1 KGQPFKPFDQLM
13 SVLPPRSA
21 HALPKLYPK
30 LITDADSQIIDFYP
44 TDFEIDTDGK
54 RHAWQGICKLPFIDE
69 ERLLSET
76 LRLEKEL
83 TQEETER
90 NAVKSDQLFV
100 PSTLGSKILTLLP
113 DNQKLHTESELISD
127 AVRGHVSSSP
137 IMLDFICFFYMSL
150 PFKIPIGKLHIPRP
164 LEGVEYPEKSIT
176 EADIQKTQ
184 LWHEYL
190 GTRPPY
196 NRPPYN
202 RFELIQKT
210 RNDLHPSNQ
219 TSNTRLPW
227 NPRFDTCKVGVAGS
241 SSNTAKAIDSEKG
254 NQNLTCCSSTNIYGN
269 EMISVTPCMFKFQ
282 KFIMDEEEK
291 YCFEDKEK
299 ISVEEKSK
307 SIIAIIDS
315 GINVNHEC
323 FEDKHISILE
333 SNHLNIPFKRKV
345 VAIENYTKGKVLT
358 KATGFVDFNFP
369 EDLNGHGTACAS
381 IATGTLT
388 EINWLKDISGI
399 SNSKIQGANPFARIA
414 SYKVSGDKV
423 TVDKSVEV
431 LKNSLLD
438 AIKKATLDKVDVIM
452 VSLSIDNLS
461 SISSYLC
468 DPVNMGGYLAMKEN
482 VVVCTSSGNHGHSYY
497 TLSGGLAP
505 WVIEVGSCNSG
516 GRFITQVELG
526 GGTQI
531 KGFGSFMDK
540 DVDYCE
546 LIHYTVKDVGTSKR
560 KEVESKVE
568 TSQLQKKK
576 IEIRKDVNGKIIYGD
591 EEIKGRIKELLN
603 ANVAGILCSSQRHD
617 SRSYELHRPVV
628 YKYIDNSN
636 RREKKAKIYQTVYEE
651 QDGDLCKVSLI
662 SGKGPNPYDPYV
674 LKPDICAPGEDIL
687 CANKYDAQNMY
698 AHYQVMSGTSMA
710 NAVVAGMLSYIKT
723 FHKDWGIARIKSTI
737 MTSANP
743 VIKSSNAAVLAMGSG
758 CINPLKAMNPGLVY
772 DISPEEYRRYL
783 LSREGELEY
792 LALMEENIEGEK
804 ILGTDLNLPNFSLV
818 LDKASEYIFNRT
830 LTNVDCPKCTYKAEI
845 RLHGRTF
852 RRFGEEVQEAF
863 PGYIKISVEPDVL
876 NFSNIEERKCFKLIV
891 RSSMA
896 LKDQLVL
903 AHATLIWRE
912 QKEDNGITVSS
923 PVVIL
928 SERLWEMRLE
938 IPDDFENDFKVPR
951 KRKLEQRIGATQ
963 KD

>member
-1 KGQPFKPFDQLM
+1 M
-13 SVLPPRSA
+13 SVLPPRRYTI
-21 HALPKLYPK
+21 LPL
-30 LITDADSQIIDFYP
+30 LIWILTSDISVFVICYWFYAVLMHFRNYSQHVFSFSYIFLRFRNRHGWKAPRMAGWLLKTFTLASMVPIII
-44 TDFEIDTDGK
+44 ES
-54 RHAWQGICKLPFIDE
+54 GICKLPFIDE

-83 TQEETER
+83 TEETER

-164 LEGVEYPEKSIT
+164 LEGVEYPEKAIM

-190 GTRPPY
+190 GT
-196 NRPPYN
+196 RPPYN

-269 EMISVTPCMFKFQ
+269 EMISVTPCIFKFQ

-438 AIKKATLDKVDVIM
+438 AMKKATLDKVDVIM
-452 VSLSIDNLS
+452 VSLSTDNLS

-468 DPVNMGGYLAMKEN
+468 DPVNMRGYLAMKEN

-546 LIHYTVKDVGTSKR
+546 LIHWSDTIKDVGTSKG

-576 IEIRKDVNGKIIYGD
+576 IKIRKDVNGKIIYGD
-591 EEIKGRIKELLN
+591 EEIKGRVKELLN
-603 ANVAGILCSSQRHD
+603 ANVAGILCSSRRHD
-617 SRSYELHRPVV
+617 SRSYELHRPV
-628 YKYIDNSN
+628 YIDNSN
-636 RREKKAKIYQTVYEE
+636 R
-651 QDGDLCKVSLI
+651 SLI

-698 AHYQVMSGTSMA
+698 AHYQVMSDTSMA

-723 FHKDWGIARIKSTI
+723 FHKDWGIARIKSAI

-818 LDKASEYIFNRT
+818 LDKVSEYIFNRT
-830 LTNVDCPKCTYKAEI
+830 LTNVGCPKCIYKAEI

-852 RRFGEEVQEAF
+852 RKFGEE
-863 PGYIKISVEPDVL
+863 ISVEPDVL

-928 SERLWEMRLE
+928 SERLWEM
-938 IPDDFENDFKVPR
+938 
-951 KRKLEQRIGATQ
+951 
-963 KD
+963 

>member
-1 KGQPFKPFDQLM
+1 MEDAKNPPPQQLVSSEKEELGKEEELKTEEQLPASTTAPNGGGWGGWGSLPSPFSQIFKRLPLLPLRRSLAMYYPYYYAPFSSDMKGLSQVSVKFQKGQPFKPFDQLM

-21 HALPKLYPK
+21 HALPKLYAK

-44 TDFEIDTDGK
+44 TDLEIDMDGK
-54 RHAWQGICKLPFIDE
+54 RHAWQGICKLPFVDE
-69 ERLLSET
+69 ERLLAEA

-83 TQEETER
+83 TPEETER

-113 DNQKLHTESELISD
+113 DNQKLNTEAELISA

-137 IMLDFICFFYMSL
+137 IMSL
-150 PFKIPIGKLHIPRP
+150 PFKIPFRKLHIPRP
-164 LEGVEYPEKSIT
+164 LEVVEYPKKAIM

-190 GTRPPY
+190 GTRL
-196 NRPPYN
+196 PYN
-202 RFELIQKT
+202 RFELIQNT

-219 TSNTRLPW
+219 TSNTRFPW

-282 KFIMDEEEK
+282 NFIMDEEEK
-291 YCFEDKEK
+291 YRFEDKEK

-323 FEDKHISILE
+323 FEDKHIPILE
-333 SNHLNIPFKRKV
+333 SNHLNIPFKRKI

-358 KATGFVDFNFP
+358 KAAGFVDFNFP

-381 IATGTLT
+381 IAAGALT
-388 EINWLKDISGI
+388 ELKWLKDISGI
-399 SNSKIQGANPFARIA
+399 SDSKIQGANPFARIA
-414 SYKVSGDKV
+414 SYKVSGDRV
-423 TVDKSVEV
+423 TVDRSVEV
-431 LKNSLLD
+431 LKNYLLD
-438 AIKKATLDKVDVIM
+438 AMKKATKVDVIM
-452 VSLSIDNLS
+452 VSLNTDDLS
-461 SISSYLC
+461 NISSYLC

-482 VVVCTSSGNHGHSYY
+482 VIVCTSSGNHGDSYY

-546 LIHYTVKDVGTSKR
+546 LIHWPDAIKAVGTSKG
-560 KEVESKVE
+560 KEVESKAE

-576 IEIRKDVNGKIIYGD
+576 MEIREDVKGKIIYGD

-603 ANVAGILCSSQRHD
+603 ANVAGILCLSQIYD
-617 SRSYELHRPVV
+617 SRSYELHRPVIYV
-628 YKYIDNSN
+628 TRKDGIKIQKYIDNSN

-651 QDGDLCKVSLI
+651 QDGDLCNVSLI

-687 CANKYDAQNMY
+687 CASKYDAQNMY

-723 FHKDWGIARIKSTI
+723 FHKD
-737 MTSANP
+737 
-743 VIKSSNAAVLAMGSG
+743 
-758 CINPLKAMNPGLVY
+758 
-772 DISPEEYRRYL
+772 
-783 LSREGELEY
+783 
-792 LALMEENIEGEK
+792 
-804 ILGTDLNLPNFSLV
+804 
-818 LDKASEYIFNRT
+818 
-830 LTNVDCPKCTYKAEI
+830 
-845 RLHGRTF
+845 
-852 RRFGEEVQEAF
+852 
-863 PGYIKISVEPDVL
+863 
-876 NFSNIEERKCFKLIV
+876 
-891 RSSMA
+891 
-896 LKDQLVL
+896 
-903 AHATLIWRE
+903 
-912 QKEDNGITVSS
+912 
-923 PVVIL
+923 
-928 SERLWEMRLE
+928 
-938 IPDDFENDFKVPR
+938 
-951 KRKLEQRIGATQ
+951 
-963 KD
+963 

>member
-1 KGQPFKPFDQLM
+1 MGVPSFYRWLVNKYPNIRVKAIKEHIHGHCVDTSSLNLNGIEFDNLYLDMNGIIRPEDQSVIHPSAYEDIFTSIFEYIVRPRKLLYVAIDGVAPRAKMNQQRSRRFGAANNDEIVEAEEDRLWRQFEMEGKLVFSKEECEVFDSNVITPGTGFMYRLSKKPEDYIESRMNGDSSWKGIQVIVSDANVPGEGEHKMM
-13 SVLPPRSA
+13 SFIRYQRCLPGYDCITR
-21 HALPKLYPK
+21 HCLYG
-30 LITDADSQIIDFYP
+30 LDAD
-44 TDFEIDTDGK
+44 
-54 RHAWQGICKLPFIDE
+54 L
-69 ERLLSET
+69 
-76 LRLEKEL
+76 
-83 TQEETER
+83 
-90 NAVKSDQLFV
+90 
-100 PSTLGSKILTLLP
+100 
-113 DNQKLHTESELISD
+113 
-127 AVRGHVSSSP
+127 
-137 IMLDFICFFYMSL
+137 IMLALATHEVHF
-150 PFKIPIGKLHIPRP
+150 PILR
-164 LEGVEYPEKSIT
+164 E
-176 EADIQKTQ
+176 
-184 LWHEYL
+184 
-190 GTRPPY
+190 
-196 NRPPYN
+196 
-202 RFELIQKT
+202 
-210 RNDLHPSNQ
+210 

-358 KATGFVDFNFP
+358 KATRFVDFNFP

-452 VSLSIDNLS
+452 VSLSTDNLS

-497 TLSGGLAP
+497 TLSGGLAH

-531 KGFGSFMDK
+531 K
-540 DVDYCE
+540 
-546 LIHYTVKDVGTSKR
+546 
-560 KEVESKVE
+560 
-568 TSQLQKKK
+568 
-576 IEIRKDVNGKIIYGD
+576 
-591 EEIKGRIKELLN
+591 
-603 ANVAGILCSSQRHD
+603 
-617 SRSYELHRPVV
+617 
-628 YKYIDNSN
+628 
-636 RREKKAKIYQTVYEE
+636 TVYEE

-674 LKPDICAPGEDIL
+674 LKPDICAPGEDILCASKYDAQNMYAHYQVMSGTSMANAVVAGMLSYIKTFHKDWGIARIKSTIMTSPDICAPGEDIL

-830 LTNVDCPKCTYKAEI
+830 LTNVGCPKCTYKAEI